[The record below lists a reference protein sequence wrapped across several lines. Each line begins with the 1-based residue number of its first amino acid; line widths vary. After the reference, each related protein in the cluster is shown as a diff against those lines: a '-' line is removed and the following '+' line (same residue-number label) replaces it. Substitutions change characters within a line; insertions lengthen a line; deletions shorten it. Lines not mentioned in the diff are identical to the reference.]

1 MGWNA
6 NICERMNNPAT
17 PLPVGGE
24 SPADLAR
31 FVADTA
37 QERQTSSRQT
47 EEVILPEDLLP
58 GSREEQV
65 SLREGLRKSG
75 YTTFV
80 ILTLIV
86 ALDNLQSAGLSVLAP
101 NIQSSFHVSSGVIVF
116 VAGISGG
123 FLVVGIVP
131 LGWMADRFRRAPII
145 GWATF
150 LFSIMVFLSGLATN
164 ILTFFLAR
172 FGAGVTQASS
182 YSVNGTLLADVYP
195 ISLRGRIFSAMGM
208 ATGIATAL
216 SPVLVGT
223 IATVVGGPNGWRW
236 SFYLLGIPV
245 IVVAII
251 AFRLKEPPRGQH
263 EKLDVL
269 GEVID
274 DTKPIPP
281 SLEAAW
287 VRIMRI
293 RTLRMVLVGFT
304 AMGFAL
310 FTAPVLGNLF
320 LKQQY
325 GLDAFRRG
333 LVATVAG
340 IGVVLAL
347 PFVGRYY
354 DRLYRRD
361 PAKALALIG
370 KIILPIA
377 VIVPIQ
383 YFMPNAVLWTCFSIL
398 TTVLSMCAFS
408 MVGPVLTSVAPYHL
422 RGITG
427 AVGSIYLFFIGATGG
442 AILSAGLD
450 QAFGPRA
457 AVLILMIPTTIVGGT
472 IIIRGSHYIRNDLS
486 LVVLELQEEQEE
498 HRRQAEEPESIPVL
512 QLNNVDFSYGHV
524 QVLFGVSFEVKK
536 GEVLAL
542 LGTNGAGKSTAL
554 RVAAGLGTADRG
566 VIRLNGRTMTYTTPE
581 QRSRLGIHLLPGGR
595 GVFGEMTV
603 MENLEMGG
611 FAYRRDKA
619 DLASRIERVLSLFP
633 VLVDAKGQ
641 RADTMSGGQ
650 QQMLA
655 LAIALMHDPEVLV
668 IDELSLGLAPIV
680 VQELIKVVDR
690 LKSEGVTMII
700 VEQSLNVAAAI
711 ADRAVFLEKGQVRFQ
726 GAIADLVERD
736 DLARAVFLGGEVP
749 V

>member
-1 MGWNA
+1 MTVNDSVISTSG
-6 NICERMNNPAT
+6 
-17 PLPVGGE
+17 GGE
-24 SPADLAR
+24 APTDLAR
-31 FVADTA
+31 FVADAA
-37 QERQTSSRQT
+37 QERHASSKDA

-58 GSREEQV
+58 GAREERV

-75 YTTFV
+75 STTFIV
-80 ILTLIV
+80 LALIV
-86 ALDNLQSAGLSVLAP
+86 ALDNLQSAGLGVLAP
-101 NIQSSFHVSSGVIVF
+101 NIQASFHVSSGVIVF

-145 GWATF
+145 GWAT
-150 LFSIMVFLSGLATN
+150 LFFGIMVFVSGLATN
-164 ILTFFLAR
+164 ILTFFFAR
-172 FGAGVTQASS
+172 FGVGVTQASA
-182 YSVNGTLLADVYP
+182 YSVNGTLLADTYP

-208 ATGIATAL
+208 ATGIATAI

-236 SFYLLGIPV
+236 SFYLLGLPV
-245 IVVAII
+245 FVVAII
-251 AFRLKEPPRGQH
+251 AFRLKEPPARPAREARCPWRGH
-263 EKLDVL
+263 RRNEADPTLAGSGVGPYLED
-269 GEVID
+269 
-274 DTKPIPP
+274 PHPP
-281 SLEAAW
+281 DGSGRLY
-287 VRIMRI
+287 RD
-293 RTLRMVLVGFT
+293 
-304 AMGFAL
+304 GFAL

-333 LVATVAG
+333 LVGTVG
-340 IGVVLAL
+340 SVGTLVAL
-347 PFVGRYY
+347 PFVGRFY
-354 DRLYRRD
+354 DSLYRRD

-370 KIILPIA
+370 KIILPVAI
-377 VIVPIQ
+377 IVPIQ
-383 YFMPNAVLWTCFSIL
+383 YFMPNTALWATFSVFS
-398 TTVLSMCAFS
+398 TVLSMCAFS

-450 QAFGPRA
+450 QAFGARA
-457 AVLILMIPTTIVGGT
+457 AVIILIIPTTIVGGIM
-472 IIIRGSHYIRNDLS
+472 IIWGSHYIRNDLS

-498 HRRQAEEPESIPVL
+498 HRRQADDPGSIPVL

-554 RVAAGLGTADRG
+554 RVASGLATADRG
-566 VIRLNGRTMTYTTPE
+566 VIRLNGRTVTYTTPE
-581 QRSRLGIHLLPGGR
+581 QRSKLGIHLLPGGR

-603 MENLEMGG
+603 IENLEMGG
-611 FAYRRDKA
+611 FVYRKDKA
-619 DLASRIERVLSLFP
+619 DLESRIERVVAVFP
-633 VLVDAKGQ
+633 ACRELKGQ

-655 LAIALMHDPEVLV
+655 LAVALLHDPEVLM

-680 VQELIKVVDR
+680 VQELIKVVEG
-690 LKSEGVTMII
+690 LKI
-700 VEQSLNVAAAI
+700 
-711 ADRAVFLEKGQVRFQ
+711 
-726 GAIADLVERD
+726 
-736 DLARAVFLGGEVP
+736 
-749 V
+749 

>member
-1 MGWNA
+1 MA
-6 NICERMNNPAT
+6 PSS
-17 PLPVGGE
+17 GG
-24 SPADLAR
+24 
-31 FVADTA
+31 
-37 QERQTSSRQT
+37 RQISSKHA
-47 EEVILPEDLLP
+47 EEVIFPEDLLP
-58 GSREEQV
+58 GAREEHV
-65 SLREGLRKSG
+65 SLREGLRRSG
-75 YTTFV
+75 YTTFT
-80 ILTLIV
+80 ILALIV
-86 ALDNLQSAGLSVLAP
+86 ALDNLQSAGLGVLAP
-101 NIQSSFHVSSGVIVF
+101 NIQASFHVSSGVIVF

-145 GWATF
+145 GWATVF
-150 LFSIMVFLSGLATN
+150 FGIMVFLSGLATN
-164 ILTFFLAR
+164 ILTFFFAR

-182 YSVNGTLLADVYP
+182 YSVNGTLLADAYP

-208 ATGIATAL
+208 ATGAATAL

-223 IATVVGGPNGWRW
+223 IATVIGGLNGWRW
-236 SFYLLGIPV
+236 SFYILGIPV
-245 IVVAII
+245 IVVAIL

-269 GEVID
+269 GEVIG

-287 VRIMRI
+287 ARIMRI
-293 RTLRMVLVGFT
+293 RTMKMVLVGFT

-325 GLDAFRRG
+325 GLDAFHRG
-333 LVATVAG
+333 LVGTVASL
-340 IGVVLAL
+340 GVLVAL

-361 PAKALALIG
+361 PSKALSLIG
-370 KIILPIA
+370 KMILPVA

-383 YFMPNAVLWTCFSIL
+383 YFMPNAELWAAFSVMS
-398 TTVLSMCAFS
+398 TVLSMCAFS

-450 QAFGPRA
+450 QAFGARA
-457 AVLILMIPTTIVGGT
+457 AVIILVIPTTIIGG
-472 IIIRGSHYIRNDLS
+472 IMIIRGSHYIRNDLS
-486 LVVLELQEEQEE
+486 LVVLELQEEQMEYQ
-498 HRRQAEEPESIPVL
+498 RQADDPEAIPVL

-554 RVAAGLGTADRG
+554 RVAAGLSTADRG
-566 VIRLNGRTMTYTTPE
+566 VIRLNGRAVTYTTPE
-581 QRSRLGIHLLPGGR
+581 QRSKLGIHLLPGGR

-603 MENLEMGG
+603 MENLKMGG
-611 FAYRRDKA
+611 YAYRGDKA
-619 DLASRIERVLSLFP
+619 DLASRIGRVLGLFP
-633 VLVDAKGQ
+633 ALVEAKGR

-655 LAIALMHDPEVLV
+655 LAIALLHDSEVLMV
-668 IDELSLGLAPIV
+668 DELSLGLAPIV
-680 VQELIKVVDR
+680 VEELIEVVGR

-711 ADRAVFLEKGQVRFQ
+711 ADRAIFLEKGQVRFE
-726 GAIADLVERD
+726 GAMADLMERH

-749 V
+749 A

>member
-1 MGWNA
+1 MSSPVMPSSGGH
-6 NICERMNNPAT
+6 ET
-17 PLPVGGE
+17 PTQ
-24 SPADLAR
+24 LAR

-37 QERQTSSRQT
+37 QERQIASKQA
-47 EEVILPEDLLP
+47 EEVIFPEELLP
-58 GSREEQV
+58 GAREEHA
-65 SLREGLRKSG
+65 SLREGLRRSG
-75 YTTFV
+75 YTTFTV
-80 ILTLIV
+80 LALIV
-86 ALDNLQSAGLSVLAP
+86 ALDNLQSAGLGVLAP
-101 NIQSSFHVSSGVIVF
+101 NIQASFHVSSGVIVF

-145 GWATF
+145 GWATVF
-150 LFSIMVFLSGLATN
+150 FGIMVFVSGLATN
-164 ILTFFLAR
+164 ILTFFFAR
-172 FGAGVTQASS
+172 FGVGVTQASS
-182 YSVNGTLLADVYP
+182 YSVNGTLIADTYP

-208 ATGIATAL
+208 ATGTATAL

-223 IATVVGGPNGWRW
+223 IATAVGGPNGWRW
-236 SFYLLGIPV
+236 CFYILGIPA
-245 IVVAII
+245 IVVAIL

-269 GEVID
+269 GEVIG

-287 VRIMRI
+287 ARIMRI
-293 RTLRMVLVGFT
+293 RTMKMVLIGFT

-333 LVATVAG
+333 LVGTVASL
-340 IGVVLAL
+340 GVLVAL

-361 PAKALALIG
+361 PSKALALIG
-370 KIILPIA
+370 KMILPVA

-383 YFMPNAVLWTCFSIL
+383 YLMPNAVLWAAFSVL
-398 TTVLSMCAFS
+398 STVLSMCAFS

-450 QAFGPRA
+450 QAFGVRA
-457 AVLILMIPTTIVGGT
+457 AVLILMIPTTIIGGFM
-472 IIIRGSHYIRNDLS
+472 IIRGSHYIRNDLS
-486 LVVLELQEEQEE
+486 LVVLELREEQEE
-498 HRRQAEEPESIPVL
+498 HQRQADDPEAIPVL
-512 QLNNVDFSYGHV
+512 QLNNIDFSYGHV

-554 RVAAGLGTADRG
+554 RVAAGLSTADRG
-566 VIRLNGRTMTYTTPE
+566 VIRLNGRAVTYTTPE
-581 QRSRLGIHLLPGGR
+581 QRSKLGIHLLPGGR
-595 GVFGEMTV
+595 GVFGEMSV

-611 FAYRRDKA
+611 YAYRGNKA
-619 DLASRIERVLSLFP
+619 DLAARIEKVLGLFP
-633 VLVDAKGQ
+633 ALVETKGR

-655 LAIALMHDPEVLV
+655 LAIALLRDPEVLM

-680 VQELIKVVDR
+680 VQELIEVVAR

-711 ADRAVFLEKGQVRFQ
+711 ADRAIFLEKGQVRFE
-726 GAIADLVERD
+726 GAMADLIERD

-749 V
+749 A

>member
-1 MGWNA
+1 MSDLS
-6 NICERMNNPAT
+6 PAT
-17 PLPVGGE
+17 SSGDIPVGTE
-24 SPADLAR
+24 SPTSLAR
-31 FVADTA
+31 FVAETA
-37 QERQTSSRQT
+37 QERQDSARQP
-47 EEVILPEDLLP
+47 EEILFPEDLLP
-58 GSREEQV
+58 GTREQRT

-80 ILTLIV
+80 VLALIV

-123 FLVVGIVP
+123 FLVIGILP
-131 LGWMADRFRRAPII
+131 MGWMADRFRRAPII

-150 LFSIMVFLSGLATN
+150 FFGIMVFLSGLATN

-172 FGAGVTQASS
+172 FGAGITQASS
-182 YSVNGTLLADVYP
+182 YSVNGTLLADTYP
-195 ISLRGRIFSAMGM
+195 INLRGRIFSAMGM
-208 ATGIATAL
+208 ATGVATAL
-216 SPVLVGT
+216 SPILVGT
-223 IATVVGGPNGWRW
+223 IATAVGGPNGWRW
-236 SFYLLGIPV
+236 AFYVLSVPV

-251 AFRLKEPPRGQH
+251 AFRLREPPRGQH

-269 GEVID
+269 GEVIE

-287 VRIMRI
+287 TRILRI
-293 RTLRMVLVGFT
+293 RTLKSVLVGFT

-320 LKQQY
+320 LKDQY

-333 LVATVAG
+333 VIGTIASLGVLV
-340 IGVVLAL
+340 AL
-347 PFVGRYY
+347 PFVGRHF
-354 DRLYRRD
+354 DTLYRRD
-361 PAKALALIG
+361 PSRALALIG
-370 KIILPIA
+370 KIILPVA
-377 VIVPIQ
+377 VLVPIQ
-383 YFMPNAVLWTCFSIL
+383 YFMPNAWLWACFSVMV
-398 TTVLSMCAFS
+398 TVLSMSAFA

-450 QAFGPRA
+450 EALGPRA
-457 AVLILMIPTTIVGGT
+457 AVLILMIPTTIVGG
-472 IIIRGSHYIRNDLS
+472 IMIIRGSHYIRNDLS

-498 HRRQAEEPESIPVL
+498 HRRQAAHPDSIPVL

-524 QVLFGVSFEVKK
+524 QVLFGVGFEVCK

-554 RVAAGLGTADRG
+554 RVAAGLVTADRG
-566 VIRLNGRTMTYTTPE
+566 VVRLNGRTVTYATPE

-603 MENLEMGG
+603 RENLEMGG
-611 FAYRRDKA
+611 FAYRGDRV
-619 DLASRIERVLSLFP
+619 DLERRIERVLSLFP
-633 VLVDAKGQ
+633 VLRDARTR

-655 LAIALMHDPEVLV
+655 LAIALMHDPEVLM

-680 VQELIKVVDR
+680 VQELIGVVER

-711 ADRAVFLEKGQVRFQ
+711 ADRAVFLEKGQVRFE
-726 GAIADLVERD
+726 GAISDLIERD
-736 DLARAVFLGGEVP
+736 DLARAVFLGGEV
-749 V
+749 VV

>member
-1 MGWNA
+1 MPNLGSA
-6 NICERMNNPAT
+6 ASETA
-17 PLPVGGE
+17 GGG
-24 SPADLAR
+24 SPTDLAR

-37 QERQTSSRQT
+37 QERQDSARQS
-47 EEVILPEDLLP
+47 EEVLLAEDLLP
-58 GSREEQV
+58 GTREERT
-65 SLREGLRKSG
+65 SLREGLRRSG

-80 ILTLIV
+80 VLALIV

-123 FLVVGIVP
+123 FLVIGIVP
-131 LGWMADRFRRAPII
+131 MGWMADRFRRAPII

-150 LFSIMVFLSGLATN
+150 FFGIMVLLSGLATN
-164 ILTFFLAR
+164 ILTFFFAR
-172 FGAGVTQASS
+172 FGAGITQASA
-182 YSVNGTLLADVYP
+182 YSVNGTLIADTYP
-195 ISLRGRIFSAMGM
+195 INLRGRIFSAMGM
-208 ATGIATAL
+208 ATGVATAL
-216 SPVLVGT
+216 SPILVGT
-223 IATVVGGPNGWRW
+223 IASVVGGPDGWRW
-236 SFYLLGIPV
+236 AFYILSLPI
-245 IVVAII
+245 IVVAVI
-251 AFRLKEPPRGQH
+251 AFRLREPPRGQH

-269 GEVID
+269 GEVTS

-287 VRIMRI
+287 SRLMKIH
-293 RTLRMVLVGFT
+293 TLRMVLVGFT

-333 LVATVAG
+333 L
-340 IGVVLAL
+340 IGTIGSLGLLVAL
-347 PFVGRYY
+347 PFVGRHF
-354 DRLYRRD
+354 DALYRRD
-361 PAKALALIG
+361 PAQALALIG
-370 KIILPIA
+370 KLILPVA

-383 YFMPNAVLWTCFSIL
+383 YFMPNAVLWACFSVL
-398 TTVLSMCAFS
+398 AMVLSMSAFT
-408 MVGPVLTSVAPYHL
+408 MVGPVLTSVSPYHL
-422 RGITG
+422 RGIGG

-442 AILSAGLD
+442 AIISAGLD

-457 AVLILMIPTTIVGGT
+457 AVLILTIPTTIIGG
-472 IIIRGSHYIRNDLS
+472 IMIIRGSHFIRNDLS

-498 HRRQAEEPESIPVL
+498 HRRQAAEPDSIPVL
-512 QLNNVDFSYGHV
+512 QLNNIDFSYGHV
-524 QVLFGVSFEVKK
+524 QVLFGVGFEVRRS
-536 GEVLAL
+536 EVLAL

-554 RVAAGLGTADRG
+554 RVAAGLATPDRG
-566 VIRLNGRTMTYTTPE
+566 VIRLKGRTMTYATPE
-581 QRSRLGIHLLPGGR
+581 QRARLGIHLLPGGR
-595 GVFGEMTV
+595 GIFGEMSV
-603 MENLEMGG
+603 RENLEMGG
-611 FAYRRDKA
+611 FAYRGDRA
-619 DLASRIERVLSLFP
+619 DLERRIERVLSLFP
-633 VLVDAKGQ
+633 ALTEATGR

-655 LAIALMHDPEVLV
+655 LAIALLHDPEVLM

-680 VQELIKVVDR
+680 VQELIGVVDR

-711 ADRAVFLEKGQVRFQ
+711 ADRAVFLEKGQVRFE
-726 GAIADLVERD
+726 GRISDLMERD

-749 V
+749 G

>member
-1 MGWNA
+1 MSKDPN
-6 NICERMNNPAT
+6 
-17 PLPVGGE
+17 GE
-24 SPADLAR
+24 SPTDLAR
-31 FVADTA
+31 FVAETA
-37 QERQTSSRQT
+37 QERQESARRS
-47 EEVILPEDLLP
+47 EEVLLPEDLLP
-58 GSREEQV
+58 GTREQHV
-65 SLREGLRKSG
+65 SLRDGLRKSG

-80 ILTLIV
+80 VLALIV
-86 ALDNLQSAGLSVLAP
+86 ALDNLQTSGISVLAP

-123 FLVVGIVP
+123 FLVIGIVP
-131 LGWMADRFRRAPII
+131 MGWMADRFRRAPII
-145 GWATF
+145 GWAT
-150 LFSIMVFLSGLATN
+150 LFFGIMVFLSGLATN

-172 FGAGVTQASS
+172 FGVGVTQASS
-182 YSVNGTLLADVYP
+182 YSVNNTLIADTYP
-195 ISLRGRIFSAMGM
+195 ISLRGRLFSAMGI
-208 ATGIATAL
+208 ATGVATAL
-216 SPVLVGT
+216 SPILVGS
-223 IATVVGGPNGWRW
+223 IASVVGGPNGWRW
-236 SFYLLGIPV
+236 AFYILGVPV
-245 IVVAII
+245 VVVAII
-251 AFRLKEPPRGQH
+251 AFRLREPPRGQH

-287 VRIMRI
+287 ARIMKI

-333 LVATVAG
+333 LVGTIASL
-340 IGVVLAL
+340 GVLVAL

-354 DRLYRRD
+354 DKLYHRD

-370 KIILPIA
+370 KIILPVA

-383 YFMPNAVLWTCFSIL
+383 YFMPNAVLWAAGSVL
-398 TTVLSMCAFS
+398 TTTLSMCAFA
-408 MVGPVLTSVAPYHL
+408 MVGPVLASVAPYHL

-442 AILSAGLD
+442 AILSAGFD
-450 QAFGPRA
+450 QAFGARA
-457 AVLILMIPTTIVGGT
+457 AVLILMIPTTIVGG
-472 IIIRGSHYIRNDLS
+472 IMIIRGSHYIRNDLS

-498 HRRQAEEPESIPVL
+498 HQRQADNPDSIPVL

-524 QVLFGVSFEVKK
+524 QVLFGVGFEVKK

-554 RVAAGLGTADRG
+554 RVAAGLATADRG
-566 VIRLNGRTMTYTTPE
+566 VIRLNGRTVTYTTPE
-581 QRSRLGIHLLPGGR
+581 QRSKLGIHLLPGGR

-603 MENLEMGG
+603 LENLEMGG
-611 FAYRRDKA
+611 YAYRGDKGELQA
-619 DLASRIERVLSLFP
+619 RIDRVLALFP
-633 VLVDAKGQ
+633 ALGDAKGR

-650 QQMLA
+650 QQTLA
-655 LAIALMHDPEVLV
+655 LAIALLHDPEVLM

-680 VQELIKVVDR
+680 VQELIEVIDR

-711 ADRAVFLEKGQVRFQ
+711 ADRAVFMEKGQVRFE
-726 GAIADLVERD
+726 GAIADLIERD

-749 V
+749 A

>member
-1 MGWNA
+1 VTTAPPGS
-6 NICERMNNPAT
+6 
-17 PLPVGGE
+17 G
-24 SPADLAR
+24 SPTDLAR

-37 QERQTSSRQT
+37 QERQDAAKKP
-47 EEVILPEDLLP
+47 EEVLLPEDMLP
-58 GSREEQV
+58 GTREDRT

-75 YTTFV
+75 SATFI
-80 ILTLIV
+80 ILALIV
-86 ALDNLQSAGLSVLAP
+86 ALDNLQSAGLGVLAP
-101 NIQSSFHVSSGVIVF
+101 NIQSSLHVSSGVIVF
-116 VAGISGG
+116 VSGISGG
-123 FLVVGIVP
+123 FLVIGIVP
-131 LGWMADRFRRAPII
+131 MGWMADRFRRAPII
-145 GWATF
+145 GFATF
-150 LFSIMVFLSGLATN
+150 FFGIMVFLSGLATN
-164 ILTFFLAR
+164 ILTFFFAR
-172 FGAGVTQASS
+172 LGAGVTQSSS
-182 YSVNGTLLADVYP
+182 YSVNSTLLADTYP
-195 ISLRGRIFSAMGM
+195 INLRGRIFSAMGM
-208 ATGIATAL
+208 ATGVATAL
-216 SPVLVGT
+216 SPILVGT
-223 IATVVGGPNGWRW
+223 IATAVGGPNGWRW
-236 SFYLLGIPV
+236 AFYILSLPI
-245 IVVAII
+245 IVVALI
-251 AFRLKEPPRGQH
+251 AFRLPEPPRGQH
-263 EKLDVL
+263 EKIDVL
-269 GEVID
+269 GEVIE

-287 VRIMRI
+287 SRLLKV

-320 LKQQY
+320 LKDQY

-333 LVATVAG
+333 L
-340 IGVVLAL
+340 IGTFASLGVLVAL

-354 DRLYRRD
+354 DGLYRRD

-370 KIILPIA
+370 KIILPVA

-383 YFMPNAVLWTCFSIL
+383 YFMPNAVLWACFSVL
-398 TTVLSMCAFS
+398 ATVLSMSAFS
-408 MVGPVLTSVAPYHL
+408 MVGPVLTSVVPYHL
-422 RGITG
+422 RGIGG

-442 AILSAGLD
+442 AILSAGLE
-450 QAFGPRA
+450 QAYGPRA
-457 AVLILMIPTTIVGGT
+457 AVLILTIPTTILGG
-472 IIIRGSHYIRNDLS
+472 IMIIRGSHFIRNDLS
-486 LVVLELQEEQEE
+486 LVVLELQEEEEE
-498 HRRQAEEPESIPVL
+498 HRRQAEDPASIPVL

-566 VIRLNGRTMTYTTPE
+566 VVRLKGRTITYTTPE

-595 GVFGEMTV
+595 GVFGDMTV
-603 MENLEMGG
+603 ADNFEMGG
-611 FAYRRDKA
+611 FAYRNDKA
-619 DLASRIERVLSLFP
+619 DLEARMGRVLALFP
-633 VLVDAKGQ
+633 ALEPAMGR

-655 LAIALMHDPEVLV
+655 LAIAMLHDPEVLM

-680 VQELIKVVDR
+680 VQELLQVVER

-711 ADRAVFLEKGQVRFQ
+711 ADRAIFLEKGQVRFE
-726 GAIADLVERD
+726 GAVSDLLERD

-749 V
+749 A